1 MAMTPTKSEEPDPQV
16 AQPRILYALRD
27 PATFKNFEGG
37 VHRFYYG
44 LKVGNLLAALSQA
57 FGTDWPATAPYLL
70 SLASLAVGPRA
81 AFKPQPDSKM
91 EAKGLLWELDV
102 CKPGGTKSLIKET
115 FDNLQRA
122 VVLMVQVN
130 SALEEGYLV

>member
-1 MAMTPTKSEEPDPQV
+1 MALTPTKAEEPDPQ
-16 AQPRILYALRD
+16 AAHPRILYALRD
-27 PATFKNFEGG
+27 PTTFKNFEGG

-44 LKVGNLLAALSQA
+44 LIVGNLLAALSGA
-57 FGTDWPATAPYLL
+57 FGTDWPAAAPYVL

-91 EAKGLLWELDV
+91 EAKALLWELDV

-115 FDNLQRA
+115 FANLQRA
-122 VVLMVQVN
+122 VVLMVQVT
-130 SALEEGYLV
+130 AHFKG